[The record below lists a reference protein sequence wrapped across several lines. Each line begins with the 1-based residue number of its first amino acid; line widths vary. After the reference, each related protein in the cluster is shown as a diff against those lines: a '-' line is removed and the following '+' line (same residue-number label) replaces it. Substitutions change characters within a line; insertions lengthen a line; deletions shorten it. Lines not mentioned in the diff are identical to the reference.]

1 MDHYIIVQGTRNDQK
16 EGLKGEDQNGRGPG
30 ITVRRTMI
38 ATAASLVAIVLI
50 CIFIKGLFSFP
61 NFSVQKEEPSVEDSR
76 TVLTTKRGCRRRASR
91 VVAGRSPLGR
101 EPLLVTPA

>member
-76 TVLTTKRGCRRRASR
+76 TVLTTKRN
-91 VVAGRSPLGR
+91 LQN
-101 EPLLVTPA
+101 